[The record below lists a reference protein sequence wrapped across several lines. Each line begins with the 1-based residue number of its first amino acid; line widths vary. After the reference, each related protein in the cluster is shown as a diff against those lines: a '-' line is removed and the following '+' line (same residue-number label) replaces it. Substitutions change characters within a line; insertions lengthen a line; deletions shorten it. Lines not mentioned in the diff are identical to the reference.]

1 MLEFYFTKW
10 GKIVIFVLQKS
21 EKNRKLYN
29 MLTFKDFKSDQQ
41 VRWCAGCGDHAILN
55 SLQKAMAESGKSKE
69 DTVVISGIGCSSR
82 LPYYVESYGFHTIHG
97 RAAAIATGT
106 KTANPDLSVWQISGD
121 GDALAIGGNHFIH
134 AIRRNVDINIILF
147 NNQIY
152 GLTKG
157 QYSPTTAKGFKT
169 KSSPFGTV
177 EEPFRPGELV
187 MGARGQF
194 FARAIDVDLANCKDM
209 LVAAEAHG
217 GTSVVEVLQNCV
229 IFNDKVFA
237 EIVDKNHRADRTIL
251 LKHGEPMIFGK
262 ERNKGLMADGLRIKV
277 VEIGKDGVTEDDLL
291 VHDAHEVDASTHTQL
306 ANLQYP
312 EFPVVLGIIREVKE
326 GVYDQAVEEQI
337 EAVQSTSKVKSLDD
351 LLNSGHTW
359 MVN

>member
-1 MLEFYFTKW
+1 
-10 GKIVIFVLQKS
+10 
-21 EKNRKLYN
+21 

-55 SLQKAMAESGKSKE
+55 TLQKAMAESGKKKE

-82 LPYYVESYGFHTIHG
+82 LPYYVDTYGFHTIHG
-97 RAAAIATGT
+97 RAAAIASGV
-106 KTANPDLSVWQISGD
+106 KTANPELTVWEITGD

-134 AIRRNVDINIILF
+134 AIRRNIDINILLF

-187 MGARGQF
+187 LGARGQF
-194 FARAIDVDLANCKDM
+194 FARTIDVDLKNSLEVFK
-209 LVAAEAHG
+209 AADAHK
-217 GTSVVEVLQNCV
+217 GTSVVESLQNCV
-229 IFNDKVFA
+229 IFNDNVHA
-237 EIVDKNHRADRTIL
+237 AIVNKEFRADRTIM

-262 ERNKGLMADGLRIKV
+262 NNDKGLMADGMKLKV
-277 VEIGKDGVTEDDLL
+277 VEIGKDGVTAEDLL
-291 VHDAHEVDASTHTQL
+291 VHNAHEEDPTVHLQL
-306 ANLQYP
+306 ANMQYP
-312 EFPVVLGIIREVKE
+312 EFPVALGIIRQVEAE
-326 GVYDQAVEEQI
+326 NYDEAVEAQI
-337 EAVQSTSKVKSLDD
+337 DDVKKDTKIKCLND

-359 MVN
+359 EVN

>member
-1 MLEFYFTKW
+1 
-10 GKIVIFVLQKS
+10 
-21 EKNRKLYN
+21 

-55 SLQKAMAESGKSKE
+55 SLQKAMAETGHKKE

-82 LPYYVESYGFHTIHG
+82 LPYYVDSYGFHTIHG
-97 RAAAIATGT
+97 RAAAIASGV

-134 AIRRNVDINIILF
+134 AIRRNIDINILLF

-157 QYSPTTAKGFKT
+157 QYSPTTEKGFKT

-187 MGARGQF
+187 LGARGQF
-194 FARAIDVDLANCKDM
+194 FARTIDVDLVNSKEVFM
-209 LVAAEAHG
+209 AADKHK
-217 GTSVVEVLQNCV
+217 GTSVVESLQNCV
-229 IFNDKVFA
+229 IFNDKVHA
-237 EIVDKNHRADRTIL
+237 AIVDKEHRADRTIIV
-251 LKHGEPMIFGK
+251 KHGEPMIYGK
-262 ERNKGLMADGLRIKV
+262 ERNKGLIADGLRIKAV
-277 VEIGKDGVTEDDLL
+277 TIGENGITEDDILI
-291 VHDAHEVDASTHTQL
+291 HDAHETDTTTHTQL
-306 ANLQYP
+306 ANLKYP
-312 EFPVVLGIIREVKE
+312 EFPVVLGIIRQVEMDSYDA
-326 GVYDQAVEEQI
+326 GVEAQI
-337 EAVQSTSKVKSLDD
+337 EEVQKTAKIKSLDE

>member
-1 MLEFYFTKW
+1 
-10 GKIVIFVLQKS
+10 
-21 EKNRKLYN
+21 

-55 SLQKAMAESGKSKE
+55 TLQKTMAESGKKKE
-69 DTVVISGIGCSSR
+69 DTVVVSGIGCSSR
-82 LPYYVESYGFHTIHG
+82 LPYYVDTYGFHTIHG
-97 RAAAIATGT
+97 RAAAIASGV

-134 AIRRNVDINIILF
+134 AIRRNVNINILLF

-194 FARAIDVDLANCKDM
+194 FARTIDVDLKNSKDIF
-209 LVAAEAHG
+209 LAADKHPG
-217 GTSVVEVLQNCV
+217 LTVVESLQNCV

-237 EIVDKNHRADRTIL
+237 AIVDKEHRADRTIF
-251 LKHGEPMIFGK
+251 LKHGEPMLFGK
-262 ERNKGLMADGLRIKV
+262 NNDKGLMADGLRLKV
-277 VEIGKDGVTEDDLL
+277 VELGKDGVTIDDIL
-291 VHDAHEVDASTHTQL
+291 VHDAHEEDTSLHTQL
-306 ANLQYP
+306 SNLQYP
-312 EFPVVLGIIREVKE
+312 EFPVVLGIIRQVET
-326 GVYDQAVEEQI
+326 GVYDEEVEKQI
-337 EAVQSTSKVKSLDD
+337 EEVQEASSIKTLDD

-359 MVN
+359 DVN